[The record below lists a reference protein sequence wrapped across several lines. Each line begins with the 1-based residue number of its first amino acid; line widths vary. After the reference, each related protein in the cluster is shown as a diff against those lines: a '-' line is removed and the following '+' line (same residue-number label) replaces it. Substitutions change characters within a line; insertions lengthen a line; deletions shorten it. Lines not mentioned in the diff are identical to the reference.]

1 MGAFTAGVCTCATLF
16 VALWLHSLCDQFGL
30 NCVEMM
36 SVAFFKGEIVFLVCS
51 CSVFVVEMCQKIG
64 NPSRITLVDFKDLCE
79 VIRVSGP
86 VHNEQIHIS
95 RSL

>member
-1 MGAFTAGVCTCATLF
+1 
-16 VALWLHSLCDQFGL
+16 
-30 NCVEMM
+30 
-36 SVAFFKGEIVFLVCS
+36 VFLVCS

-64 NPSRITLVDFKDLCE
+64 NPSKITLVDFKDLCE